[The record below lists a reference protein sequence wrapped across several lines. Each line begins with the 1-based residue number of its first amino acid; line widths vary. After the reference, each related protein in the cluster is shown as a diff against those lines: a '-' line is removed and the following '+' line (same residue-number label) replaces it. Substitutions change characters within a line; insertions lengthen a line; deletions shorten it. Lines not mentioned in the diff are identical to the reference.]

1 MNQKYN
7 LITHFLILLLIS
19 LLISAC
25 GNRGQSEER
34 LPTDLI
40 QNPNTADGTTKDVKL
55 PVIQFDKEFHDFGR
69 VIQGEQVS
77 FGFKFKNTGES
88 DLIISRVSS
97 SCGCTVPSYPDKP
110 VKRGEE
116 GVITVQFDSKGRR
129 GNQVKTV
136 TVLAN
141 TQPNSTQLTIQ
152 ANVITPETMN

>member
-1 MNQKYN
+1 MNLKHCFI
-7 LITHFLILLLIS
+7 LIIVFFTIAMAGCNS
-19 LLISAC
+19 
-25 GNRGQSEER
+25 RGQSENR

-40 QNPNTADGTTKDVKL
+40 QNPNTAGGTDASAKL
-55 PVIQFDKEFHDFGR
+55 PKIQFDKEFHDFGR

-77 FGFKFKNTGES
+77 FGFKFKNTGDS

-97 SCGCTVPSYPDKP
+97 SCGCTVPSYPTKP
-110 VKRGEE
+110 IGKGGE